1 MALSQGEFAM
11 AEKNSPRPPDSLRR
25 IAPKLASLTTE
36 VLFDDVWERKEL
48 SKRDRSLIT
57 CATLAALYRPEQL
70 RFHVRLALHN
80 GVKKEE
86 LSELFTHIAFYAG
99 WPSAVQAAQI
109 ADEVFS
115 APA

>member
-1 MALSQGEFAM
+1 MADQ
-11 AEKNSPRPPDSLRR
+11 NPPRPPESLRR
-25 IAPKLASLTTE
+25 IAPKLANLTTE
-36 VLFDDVWERKEL
+36 VLFDDIWERKEL

-70 RFHVRLALHN
+70 RFHLRLALSN

-86 LSELFTHIAFYAG
+86 LTELITHIAFYAG
-99 WPSAVQAAQI
+99 WPCAVTAAQI

-115 APA
+115 APG

>member
-1 MALSQGEFAM
+1 MPDNTL
-11 AEKNSPRPPDSLRR
+11 PRPPDSLHRV
-25 IAPKLASLTTE
+25 APKLAALTSD
-36 VLFDDVWERKEL
+36 VLFGDVWRREEL

-70 RFHVRLALHN
+70 RFHVRLALEN

-86 LSELFTHIAFYAG
+86 LSELITHVAFYAG
-99 WPSAVQAAQI
+99 WPCAVQAAQV

-115 APA
+115 SRT